1 MIQIMSYGLI
11 AQLSIWVLLPHQR
24 VLYSFVNFY
33 LFFSNGG
40 FIADQDK
47 GGHLAKW
54 VEKVSFDRICW
65 LLNIKPTQRT
75 SQVLLTALNLLDIQR
90 HPK

>member
-1 MIQIMSYGLI
+1 MAEGERARSRVWEMIPSDPDNELWVNR
-11 AQLSIWVLLPHQR
+11 SIV
-24 VLYSFVNFY
+24 Y
-33 LFFSNGG
+33 L
-40 FIADQDK
+40 DQDK